1 MVASQRDRGAAAAR
15 LGRGL
20 SGMSAI
26 RHWATAL
33 LYGLWCA
40 SPLAPHIYPCHP
52 SYLPPKPPRVR
63 DPDCLQTVPEV
74 QVIDWPRRSG
84 NSAVETEQRF
94 LVFCIVRM
102 NPLCYLVCEQEKT
115 PFTEEL
121 ETYQYVVPINVGDA
135 MSGGDPMGD
144 VAFDVTEY
152 IYHSTAVTIYICI
165 VVFLLFVVIGIGAIM
180 IFKKKVVY

>member
-1 MVASQRDRGAAAAR
+1 
-15 LGRGL
+15 
-20 SGMSAI
+20 MSAI